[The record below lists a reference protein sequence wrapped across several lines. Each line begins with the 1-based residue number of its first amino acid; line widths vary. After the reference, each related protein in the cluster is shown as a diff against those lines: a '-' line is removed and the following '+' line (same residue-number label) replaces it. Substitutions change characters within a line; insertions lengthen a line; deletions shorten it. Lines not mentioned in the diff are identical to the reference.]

1 MGKKFAILPC
11 SGLDKA
17 AGSITREISLRLSEE
32 TGGEIICPVF
42 YRVADARYNKLAAES
57 PLLVID
63 GCSTRCAS
71 KLAGEKGLKIAGK
84 ININEEAKKNNIE
97 IGASLRLGE
106 NELHLSDLVLK
117 DILKDILKEE
127 EKPSKDEEI
136 KGKEGIEEI
145 EEIEAK
151 LAGAVPENIE
161 YEKYTKDKFIF
172 RIPKKGFYFNENDCW
187 AYVVG
192 NKARIGVTDFVQ
204 KSLSDIMFFTPTAVG
219 SEIEQFGEAGSIES
233 GKAVF
238 EIISPVSGTITA
250 INDELLNNPEYIND
264 NPYEKGWIAE
274 LELTDF
280 ESDKELLIGF
290 DDYFRILKRKVDE
303 FHV

>member
-1 MGKKFAILPC
+1 MDKKFAVLPC
-11 SGLDKA
+11 NGLDKA
-17 AGSITREISLRLSEE
+17 AGSLTREIAMRLVEE
-32 TGGEIICPVF
+32 TGSEIICPVF
-42 YRVADARYNKLAAES
+42 YRVVDARYNKLAEEN

-63 GCSTRCAS
+63 GCGTRCAS

-84 ININEEAKKNNIE
+84 ININEEAKKNNVE

-106 NELHLSDLVLK
+106 NELHLCDLV
-117 DILKDILKEE
+117 LKDILKEE
-127 EKPSKDEEI
+127 EKEI
-136 KGKEGIEEI
+136 KGEENV
-145 EEIEAK
+145 
-151 LAGAVPENIE
+151 AGAVPENLE
-161 YEKYTKDKFIF
+161 YEKFTKDKFIF
-172 RIPKKGFYFNENDCW
+172 RIPKEGFYYNENDCW

-204 KSLSDIMFFTPTAVG
+204 KSLSDIMFFTPPAMG

-238 EIISPVSGTITA
+238 EIISPVSGMITA
-250 INDELLNNPEYIND
+250 INEELLDFPEYIND

-274 LELTDF
+274 LKLTDF

-290 DDYFRILKRKVDE
+290 DEYFEIVKRKVDE

>member
-1 MGKKFAILPC
+1 MDKKFAVLPC
-11 SGLDKA
+11 SGLDKV
-17 AGSITREISLRLSEE
+17 AGSITREIALRLSEE
-32 TGGEIICPVF
+32 TGSEIICPVF
-42 YRVADARYNKLAAES
+42 YRVADARYNKLAQGN
-57 PLLVID
+57 PLLVVD
-63 GCSTRCAS
+63 GCGTRCAS

-84 ININEEAKKNNIE
+84 INISEEAKKNNVE

-106 NELHLSDLVLK
+106 NELYLCDLV
-117 DILKDILKEE
+117 LKDILKEE
-127 EKPSKDEEI
+127 EKA
-136 KGKEGIEEI
+136 KGGEI
-145 EEIEAK
+145 EGKVKKA
-151 LAGAVPENIE
+151 AGVVPENIE
-161 YEKYTKDKFIF
+161 YETYTKDKFIF
-172 RIPKKGFYFNENDCW
+172 RIPKEGFYFNENDCW

-192 NKARIGVTDFVQ
+192 NKARVGVTDFVQ
-204 KSLSDIMFFTPTAVG
+204 KSLSDIMFFTPPAIG

-238 EIISPVSGTITA
+238 EIISPVSGIITA
-250 INDELLNNPEYIND
+250 VNEDLLNSPEYIND

-290 DDYFRILKRKVDE
+290 DDYFTIMKRKVDE

>member
-1 MGKKFAILPC
+1 MDKKFAVLPC

-17 AGSITREISLRLSEE
+17 AGSLTREIALRLSEE
-32 TGGEIICPVF
+32 TGSEIICPVF
-42 YRVADARYNKLAAES
+42 YRVADARYNKLAEEN

-63 GCSTRCAS
+63 GCGTRCAS
-71 KLAGEKGLKIAGK
+71 RLAGEKGMKIAGK
-84 ININEEAKKNNIE
+84 INISEEAKKNNVE

-106 NELHLSDLVLK
+106 NELHLCNLVLK
-117 DILKDILKEE
+117 GILQEE
-127 EKPSKDEEI
+127 EKTSNVEE
-136 KGKEGIEEI
+136 KEGIEEK
-145 EEIEAK
+145 AVC
-151 LAGAVPENIE
+151 AVPENVE

-192 NKARIGVTDFVQ
+192 NKARVGVTDFVQ
-204 KSLSDIMFFTPTAVG
+204 KSLSDIMFFTPPDIG

-238 EIISPVSGTITA
+238 EIISPVSGTVTA
-250 INDELLNNPEYIND
+250 VNEELLDYPEYIND

-274 LELTDF
+274 MELTDF
-280 ESDKELLIGF
+280 ESDKELLVGF
-290 DDYFRILKRKVDE
+290 DDYFKIMKRKVDE
-303 FHV
+303 SHV